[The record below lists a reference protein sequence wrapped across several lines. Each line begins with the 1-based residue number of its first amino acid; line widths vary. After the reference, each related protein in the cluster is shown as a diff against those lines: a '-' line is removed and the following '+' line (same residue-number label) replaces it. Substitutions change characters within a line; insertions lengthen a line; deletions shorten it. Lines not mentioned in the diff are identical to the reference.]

1 MDIDDL
7 EPRKAPS
14 KPKDLSVFSIEDL
27 RAYIDALRA
36 EMVRAEDMIAKKSAQ
51 LNAAASIFKK

>member
-1 MDIDDL
+1 MDLDEL
-7 EPRKAPS
+7 EPRKQPV

-27 RAYIDALRA
+27 RAYVDALRA
-36 EMVRAEDMIAKKSAQ
+36 EMARAEAMIAKKDAQ

>member
-7 EPRKAPS
+7 EPRKARA

-27 RAYIDALRA
+27 RAYADLLRGEIERTEA
-36 EMVRAEDMIAKKSAQ
+36 MIAKKGAQ
-51 LNAAASIFKK
+51 LDAAASIFKK